1 MRKTWWVTIKW
12 TQFWVKMARWAHSSW
27 LPDRM
32 IVTKHAKA
40 HIQQHTWSLIR
51 ISPIRHQSVTCNR
64 IISMS
69 TGSRF
74 RVLTHDQ
81 IDRHTKSMVHWSLW
95 KVRDPVPGELRNHF
109 GGELCIQCARYD
121 MYSFKWNNEKCA
133 AMCEIRVLS
142 AFWWKSHTV
151 ALVFSSNQY
160 RLQYN
165 GV

>member
-1 MRKTWWVTIKW
+1 MRTDCS
-12 TQFWVKMARWAHSSW
+12 QWAHSSW

-51 ISPIRHQSVTCNR
+51 ISPIRHKSVTCNR
-64 IISMS
+64 IISCQLDHAFEFWLMIK
-69 TGSRF
+69 
-74 RVLTHDQ
+74 LIAIQ
-81 IDRHTKSMVHWSLW
+81 SLW
-95 KVRDPVPGELRNHF
+95 YTGRYERCVIRLQGELRNHF

-121 MYSFKWNNEKCA
+121 MYSFKWNNENCA